1 MNGRP
6 PKLKRAEGSLGDLR
20 ALFCA
25 LLLLPL
31 YAVPEKGAPDSGNI
45 GMDAPPPP
53 ILESLTRLGT
63 LGGLE
68 RRVVGPLPVVGGRVA
83 ERTPHAFTPPQPMGP
98 VLRRAAL
105 AEFQQWRL
113 EGG

>member
-1 MNGRP
+1 MNGWP

-31 YAVPEKGAPDSGNI
+31 YAVPERGAPGSGSV

-53 ILESLTRLGT
+53 VLESLTRLGAF
-63 LGGLE
+63 GGLE

-83 ERTPHAFTPPQPMGP
+83 EKTSHVLVSLQPVGP
-98 VLRRAAL
+98 VLRRVAL